1 MGEWTVLGKNGAY
14 PISKTKTTTTK
25 ILAAF
30 TVRNKKKAIIKHRD
44 LDDVRIYYRKHTT
57 KAPGEMKK
65 AWFYLIYNFIP
76 LNQNLKKYYMHY
88 YKLFQKYKC
97 PIGKI
102 IY

>member
-44 LDDVRIYYRKHTT
+44 LDDVRIYYRRHTR
-57 KAPGEMKK
+57 KAAGEMKK
-65 AWFYLIYNFIP
+65 A
-76 LNQNLKKYYMHY
+76 
-88 YKLFQKYKC
+88 
-97 PIGKI
+97 
-102 IY
+102 

>member
-44 LDDVRIYYRKHTT
+44 LDDVRIFKTHTI
-57 KAPGEMKK
+57 KAAGEIKK
-65 AWFYLIYNFIP
+65 KSLI
-76 LNQNLKKYYMHY
+76 
-88 YKLFQKYKC
+88 LFND
-97 PIGKI
+97 I
-102 IY
+102 